1 MAKSEETT
9 KLEQQIRKAFSKIG
23 TFGGFEVT
31 IGFQRDGMGKERV
44 DYMTYDT
51 KGIWRCFELKVS
63 YADFK
68 STAKKSFVGHY
79 NYYVFPTDGELYQ
92 KVKDQIPKHIGVYL
106 GGENVKAARKQELAV
121 DESILKDSFIRSLA
135 RDADKVHNSEDVN
148 QYLDIKRSRDRYE
161 RDYLEKSRQL
171 VQANR
176 ELFMLKRELK
186 ELTKGVKE
194 DGV

>member
-1 MAKSEETT
+1 MAKSEETI
-9 KLEQQIRKAFSKIG
+9 KLEQQIRQAFNKIG

-51 KGIWRCFELKVS
+51 KGVWRCFELKVS
-63 YADFK
+63 YPDFK

-79 NYYVFPTDGELYQ
+79 NYFVFPQDGKLYE

-106 GGENVKAARKQELAV
+106 GNRNVKAARKQKLAV
-121 DESILKDSFIRSLA
+121 DESILKDSFIRSLS
-135 RDADKVHNSEDVN
+135 RDADKIHDSEN
-148 QYLDIKRSRDRYE
+148 AILYAELKRSRDRYE

-171 VQANR
+171 TQVNR
-176 ELFMLKRELK
+176 ELFMLRRELK
-186 ELTKGVKE
+186 ELKKGVKE
-194 DGV
+194 DGM

>member
-9 KLEQQIRKAFSKIG
+9 KLEQQIRQAFNKIG

-44 DYMTYDT
+44 DYMTYDS
-51 KGIWRCFELKVS
+51 KGVWRCFELKVS

-79 NYYVFPTDGELYQ
+79 NYYVFPQDGELYE

-106 GGENVKAARKQELAV
+106 GNRNVKAARKQELAV
-121 DESILKDSFIRSLA
+121 DEEILKDSFIRSLS
-135 RDADKVHNSEDVN
+135 RDADKVYDSEDVN
-148 QYLDIKRSRDRYE
+148 LYLHMKKSRDRYE

-171 VQANR
+171 TQANR
-176 ELFMLKRELK
+176 ELFMLRRELK

-194 DGV
+194 NGV